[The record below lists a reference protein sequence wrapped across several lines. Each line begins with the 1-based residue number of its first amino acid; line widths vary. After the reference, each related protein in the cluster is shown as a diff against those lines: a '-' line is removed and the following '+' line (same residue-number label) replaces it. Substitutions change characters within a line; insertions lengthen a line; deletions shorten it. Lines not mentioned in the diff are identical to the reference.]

1 MRIALFHNAYRT
13 RGGEDAMVELEA
25 AALEVAGHAV
35 STLRLE
41 NKDLGPLGMARAAWD
56 ASWSGS
62 GYEASVAHLLRA
74 RAQVGHVHNW
84 FPRFSP
90 AVYAAHQDLGI
101 PVFQTLHNYR
111 LGCAAGTNLRAG
123 SACHDCTPG
132 DTRPALRHGCYR
144 GSRLQSLVW
153 ANTMGTHWD
162 QGTFGKVDGYF
173 APSLTVA
180 RRHIQLGIPAERIWV
195 VPNACADPWA
205 AQGGPSAPKASGG
218 ALYVGRLSA
227 EKGADVLLKAWR
239 GSSLP
244 LRLVGEGPEQGRLQE
259 LAAHAPGA
267 SLAGFQAPSQVSQ
280 SLADAGVV
288 VLPHRW
294 EEPFGL
300 VVIEAFAA
308 GRPVIASDLGGPAEL
323 INHGVEGLLV
333 PAGDPEALARA
344 TRDLLCNPARLAAMG
359 RAARATYEERF
370 TPAAHARALLSV
382 FRRRRLPEAG
392 PPAGSPTSAAG
403 RLGIA

>member
-13 RGGEDAMVELEA
+13 RGGEDAMVELEGQ
-25 AALEVAGHAV
+25 ALQDAGHEV

-41 NKDLGPLGMARAAWD
+41 NRDLGRLGLVRAAWD
-56 ASWSGS
+56 ASWSGR
-62 GYEASVAHLLRA
+62 GYEAALAQLLRT

-90 AVYAAHQDLGI
+90 AVYAAHQDLQI

-111 LGCAAGTNLRAG
+111 LGCAAGTNLREG
-123 SACHDCTPG
+123 QACHDCSPSDRT
-132 DTRPALRHGCYR
+132 PALRHGCYR

-153 ANTMGTHWD
+153 ANTMRTHWD
-162 QGTFGKVDGYF
+162 QGTFQAVDGYF

-180 RRHIQLGIPAERIWV
+180 RRHIELGIPAERIFV
-195 VPNACADPWA
+195 VPNACPDPWA
-205 AQGGPSAPKASGG
+205 AQGGPRAPQASGG

-227 EKGADVLLKAWR
+227 EKGADVLLEAWR
-239 GSSLP
+239 GSQLP
-244 LRLVGEGPEQGRLQE
+244 LRLVGEGPERERLAE
-259 LAAHAPGA
+259 LAAQAPGA
-267 SLAGFQAPSQVSQ
+267 ELTGFESPNQVARRLEEAGLVI
-280 SLADAGVV
+280 
-288 VLPHRW
+288 LPHRW

-308 GRPVIASDLGGPAEL
+308 GRPVIASNLGGPAEL
-323 INHGVEGLLV
+323 IDHGVNGLLV

-344 TRDLLCNPARLAAMG
+344 AQDLLRDPARLAAMG

-370 TPAAHARALLSV
+370 TPRAHARALAQV
-382 FRRRRLPEAG
+382 FARRRLPLA
-392 PPAGSPTSAAG
+392 SSRVRG
-403 RLGIA
+403 RERA